1 MDYVGETHK
10 SSMRVGTAAETKAFS
25 ETAGT
30 EEGPQLEIILRRFGN
45 PGFGLSQVDP
55 VTTTRL

>member
-1 MDYVGETHK
+1 MQ
-10 SSMRVGTAAETKAFS
+10 VGTAAETKAFS

-45 PGFGLSQVDP
+45 PGFGLAQV
-55 VTTTRL
+55 VLIVATV

>member
-1 MDYVGETHK
+1 
-10 SSMRVGTAAETKAFS
+10 MRVGTAAETKAFS

>member
-1 MDYVGETHK
+1 MDSQGETHK
-10 SSMRVGTAAETKAFS
+10 SSMQVGTTAETKAFS

-45 PGFGLSQVDP
+45 PGSGLAQV
-55 VTTTRL
+55 VLIVATV